1 MYGLEFASMK
11 KHEKHNQKVLMGAE
25 FAGQR
30 RP

>member
-1 MYGLEFASMK
+1 MYGDYASMNR
-11 KHEKHNQKVLMGAE
+11 HGKHNGKVLVGAE